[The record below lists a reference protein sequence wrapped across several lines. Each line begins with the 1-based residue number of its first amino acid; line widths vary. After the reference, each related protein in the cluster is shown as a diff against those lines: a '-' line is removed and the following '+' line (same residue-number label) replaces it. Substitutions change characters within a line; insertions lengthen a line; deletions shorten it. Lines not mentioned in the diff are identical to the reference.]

1 MIASTFAHL
10 ALTED
15 GLKLLNLLFFL
26 VVIYLIALVCKM
38 LFNLFDGL

>member
-1 MIASTFAHL
+1 MIVSTFARL

-26 VVIYLIALVCKM
+26 VVVYLIALACKM
-38 LFNLFDGL
+38 IFNLIDGL